1 MDAAA
6 LAAWVTSVISGIA
19 TGVGSGLGTAASER
33 ISRVAR
39 ERLGAD
45 EESRR
50 VLERFDGDPA
60 APGAEDDLRARLLA
74 MIEQDPEFAARLRT
88 TVGLPSG
95 PPGSIHQHVHA
106 GRDMNNN
113 VIALGPVSIRK
124 TPGTIT
130 ALVVVAVLIL
140 GLAING
146 VVSLVDSDNSPA
158 SRVPWGVGAA
168 PGSDGDGAAPGVGGG
183 QKKAAAVR
191 DVALAKAIAPDLQS
205 MPSGWGLKEGPVIS
219 DACTSDCQGAL
230 YTGGVAMADSSGD
243 TQVAFN
249 YRTFD
254 TVENAKAAYQRY
266 TDNAGGQT
274 ANESRATM
282 SLAQVGD
289 SSVAYSS
296 RQYTGSEYLYKGFVY
311 LRVGTVY
318 GQVVYNTGYK
328 DLDTNKLTAFA
339 RLLVDRAQQA
349 QNGQMP
355 SAQTTL

>member
-1 MDAAA
+1 MDATA
-6 LAAWVTSVISGIA
+6 LAAWVTSVITGIA
-19 TGVGSGLGTAASER
+19 TGVGSGLGAVAADR
-33 ISRVAR
+33 ISRIAR

-88 TVGLPSG
+88 AAGLPSG
-95 PPGSIHQHVHA
+95 PPGSIHQHVHV
-106 GRDMNNN
+106 GRDVKNG
-113 VIALGPVSIRK
+113 VIAIGPVSIRK
-124 TPGTIT
+124 TPGTIA
-130 ALVVVAVLIL
+130 ALVIVVVLVL
-140 GLAING
+140 GFVVKG

-158 SRVPWGVGAA
+158 GGMPWGVGPAL
-168 PGSDGDGAAPGVGGG
+168 GSDGDGADPGVGGG
-183 QKKAAAVR
+183 QNKAAAVR
-191 DVALAKAIAPDLQS
+191 DVALTKAIAPDLQS
-205 MPSGWGLKEGPVIS
+205 MPSGWGLREGPVLN
-219 DACTSDCQGAL
+219 ACTSDCQGRL
-230 YTGGVAMADSSGD
+230 YTGGVGLVDSSGD

-249 YRTFD
+249 YRTYD

-266 TDNAGGQT
+266 VDQAGGT
-274 ANESRATM
+274 VNESRTTM

-289 SSVAYSS
+289 SSIAYSS
-296 RQYTGSEYLYKGFVY
+296 RRYTGSAYLYKGFVY

-318 GQVVYNTGYK
+318 GQVEYNTGYK
-328 DLDTNKLTAFA
+328 DLDTNNLTAFA

-355 SAQTTL
+355 SAQATL

>member
-6 LAAWVTSVISGIA
+6 LAAWVTSVITGIA
-19 TGVGSGLGTAASER
+19 TGVGSGLGTVASDR

-88 TVGLPSG
+88 TAGLPSG

-106 GRDMNNN
+106 GRDMKNN
-113 VIALGPVSIRK
+113 VIAIGPVSIRK

-130 ALVVVAVLIL
+130 ALVVVAVLVL
-140 GLAING
+140 GFAING

-158 SRVPWGVGAA
+158 SGVPWGVGAA
-168 PGSDGDGAAPGVGGG
+168 PGSDGDGVDPGAGGG
-183 QKKAAAVR
+183 QNKAAAVR

-219 DACTSDCQGAL
+219 DACTSDCQGGL
-230 YTGGVAMADSSGD
+230 YTGGVGMADSSGD

-266 TDNAGGQT
+266 VDNAGGT
-274 ANESRATM
+274 VNESRAAM

-289 SSVAYSS
+289 SSIAYSS

-328 DLDTNKLTAFA
+328 DLDTQKLATFA

-355 SAQTTL
+355 SARATR